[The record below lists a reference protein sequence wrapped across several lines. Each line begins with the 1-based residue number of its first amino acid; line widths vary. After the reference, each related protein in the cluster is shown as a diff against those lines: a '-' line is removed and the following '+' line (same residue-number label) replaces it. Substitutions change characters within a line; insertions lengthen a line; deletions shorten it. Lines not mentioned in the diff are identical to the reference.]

1 MAANESPAGARP
13 GRAET
18 PPADHWQRW
27 TAEPASAVAAAPA
40 AVPPL
45 AASDA
50 PASIGSAPPPL
61 PGPSLLDRKSVV

>member
-1 MAANESPAGARP
+1 MAANESLRAPARDALK
-13 GRAET
+13 

-50 PASIGSAPPPL
+50 PASIGSALPPL
-61 PGPSLLDRKSVV
+61 PGPSPGRGRRQ